1 MAISLDFSG
10 VELGEKII
18 IRSGMINQR
27 LTERIPPER
36 IYFLPTFNLITVV

>member
-10 VELGEKII
+10 VELGEKMI

-27 LTERIPPER
+27 LTERISPER